1 MQLKK
6 PQKGKITALLATATC
21 SLLGGGV
28 NAAEDRG
35 WQIDSAVL
43 LYSEKDR
50 VDTVEP
56 VLSASKTFDDDSVL
70 NLKLVADSLTG
81 ASPSGAT
88 PSNVPQTFTRPSGKG
103 SYVTPAGE
111 VPLDDTFKDS
121 RGEFR
126 VQYER
131 PLNRETRI
139 SGGLA
144 YSKEYDYTSAAANI
158 GISRDFFEK
167 NTTLSIALAYA
178 SDTLDPEGGVPIPFA
193 SMIAPGPDQPRQG
206 TEEDKTVT
214 DFVLGLSQVINRQT
228 VMQFNYGYS
237 NADGYLTDPFKIVSV
252 VDDTSGE
259 TLDYVYENRP
269 DSRVKQNLYWKT
281 KHYLDSGNVID
292 FSYRYLWDDWELS
305 SHTFDLRY
313 RWMINDRHYLEPHLR
328 YYIQEEAEFYAHNL
342 VAGQAVPADVS
353 ADPRLGAFDGITY
366 GFKYGYRITP
376 NQDVSLRLE
385 YYEQKGD
392 TVGNPIGI
400 QNNYD
405 LFPDL
410 EAIIVQFG
418 YSIRF

>member
-6 PQKGKITALLATATC
+6 SKKGKITALLASATC
-21 SLLGGGV
+21 SLIGGNT

-50 VDTVEP
+50 VDVVEP
-56 VLSASKTFDDDSVL
+56 VVSATKTFDDDSIL

-88 PSNVPQTFTRPSGKG
+88 PSDVPQTFTRPSGKG

-121 RGEFR
+121 RTEFR
-126 VQYER
+126 VQYEY
-131 PLNRETRI
+131 PLSRQMRI

-144 YSKEYDYTSAAANI
+144 YSKEYDYTSAVANV
-158 GISRDFFEK
+158 GIARDFFEK
-167 NTTLSIALAYA
+167 NTTVSLALAYA
-178 SDTLDPEGGVPIPFA
+178 NDTIDPEGGVPIPFA
-193 SMIAPGPDQPRQG
+193 SMAAPGPDQPRQG

-214 DFVLGLSQVINRQT
+214 DFVLGLTQVINRQT

-252 VDDTSGE
+252 VDGTSGA
-259 TLDYVYENRP
+259 TLDYVFENRP
-269 DSRVKQNLYWKT
+269 DTRVKQNLYWKT
-281 KHYLDSGNVID
+281 KHALDNGDVID
-292 FSYRYLWDDWELS
+292 FSYRYLWDDWEVS
-305 SHTFDLRY
+305 SHTLDLRY
-313 RWMINDRHYLEPHLR
+313 RWIISDKHYLEPHVR
-328 YYIQEEAEFYAHNL
+328 YYVQEEAEFYAHNL
-342 VAGQAVPADVS
+342 VDGQVLPSDVS

-376 NQDVSLRLE
+376 KQEVSLRLE
-385 YYEQKGD
+385 YYEQNGD

-400 QNNYD
+400 QNNFD

-410 EAIIVQFG
+410 EAVIVQFG
-418 YSIRF
+418 YTLRF

>member
-6 PQKGKITALLATATC
+6 SKKGKITALLASATC
-21 SLLGGGV
+21 SLIGSNA

-35 WQIDSAVL
+35 WEIDSAVL

-50 VDTVEP
+50 VDVVEP
-56 VLSASKTFDDDSVL
+56 VVSATKTFDDDSVL

-88 PSNVPQTFTRPSGKG
+88 PSDVPQTFTRPSGKG
-103 SYVTPAGE
+103 SYITPAGE

-121 RGEFR
+121 RTEFR
-126 VQYER
+126 VQYEY
-131 PLNRETRI
+131 PLSRQMRI

-144 YSKEYDYTSAAANI
+144 YSKEYDYTSAVANI
-158 GISRDFFEK
+158 GLARDFFDK
-167 NTTLSIALAYA
+167 NTTVSVALAYA
-178 SDTLDPEGGVPIPFA
+178 NDTVDPEGGVPIPFA
-193 SMIAPGPDQPRQG
+193 SMAAPGPDQPRQG

-214 DFVLGLSQVINRQT
+214 DFVLGLTQVINRQT

-237 NADGYLTDPFKIVSV
+237 NSDGYLTDPFKIVSV
-252 VDDTSGE
+252 VDGTSGE
-259 TLDYVYENRP
+259 SLDYVYENRP
-269 DSRVKQNLYWKT
+269 DTRVKQNLYWKT
-281 KHYLDSGNVID
+281 KHSLDSGDVID
-292 FSYRYLWDDWELS
+292 FSYRYLWDDWEVS
-305 SHTFDLRY
+305 SHTLDLRY
-313 RWMINDRHYLEPHLR
+313 RWIINDKHYLEPHLR
-328 YYIQEEAEFYAHNL
+328 YYIQDEAEFYAHNL
-342 VAGQAVPADVS
+342 VDGQAVPSDVS

-376 NQDVSLRLE
+376 RQEISLRLE

-400 QNNYD
+400 QNSFD

-410 EAIIVQFG
+410 EAVIVQLG